1 MTMYR
6 IKTLA
11 ELVDGWRKT
20 SLARNLASELLE
32 RLKEGK
38 APFEGAPLPDAL
50 VKKRL
55 PAGIKS
61 AWMFVLR
68 AETTTPSH
76 YHPNSVQYMAVIGGG
91 GTALIDGR
99 ESVLRPFDPAFPGK
113 SLYVIA
119 EKVPHAFETGL
130 EPVIVLSFHTV
141 EAGELIEVD
150 EESGK
155 RRTL

>member
-20 SLARNLASELLE
+20 SLARNLANELLE

-38 APFEGAPLPDAL
+38 APFEGAPLPEAL

-76 YHPNSVQYMAVIGGG
+76 YHPNSVQHMAVIGGG
-91 GTALIDGR
+91 GA
-99 ESVLRPFDPAFPGK
+99 A
-113 SLYVIA
+113 VIA
-119 EKVPHAFETGL
+119 A
-130 EPVIVLSFHTV
+130 S
-141 EAGELIEVD
+141 
-150 EESGK
+150 
-155 RRTL
+155 RTLRNCAASPSGANTAASVPVNQACAPRARSSS